1 MQAGAAELPFGREAA
16 PRDAVAE
23 HANREEEIRGNF
35 YHYDADGSGTI
46 ERAELANLLAD
57 LGFDNTVI
65 DSKFAE
71 W

>member
-1 MQAGAAELPFGREAA
+1 MTDYANPLPT
-16 PRDAVAE
+16 PRTQAVAE
-23 HANREEEIRGNF
+23 HANREEEIRSNF

-46 ERAELANLLAD
+46 DRAELANLLAD